1 MRDNKK
7 KEKLTELEAWTYF
20 LASDRPEDITRL
32 VREYPEFEEMYLEIN
47 QFRMKPEEMM
57 SMISEAIRILDEG
70 DAKLQIEMLHEELDQ
85 VIKERDIAIKEKDV
99 AIKEKDNLIEELK
112 QQIESLKR
120 Q

>member
-57 SMISEAIRILDEG
+57 R
-70 DAKLQIEMLHEELDQ
+70 
-85 VIKERDIAIKEKDV
+85 
-99 AIKEKDNLIEELK
+99 
-112 QQIESLKR
+112 
-120 Q
+120 